1 MIDKILPNNIDAE
14 ASLLSSI
21 IIENDVWFEI
31 ADQQLKPGDFYPTKH
46 QKIFAAMNH
55 LFDKNEPIDA
65 VMLNN
70 ALTEKGELADCG
82 GAYYLS
88 ELIDN
93 TPRAVDAPHYAKI
106 VKDLAIKRNLIV
118 AHNKALRA
126 AYKPGTTADQAIST
140 SLMAVSSVA
149 DDAIQSN
156 SLGIAGDAIPEALE
170 RYQRACEVKTGVTG
184 LTTGYY
190 ELDGLTMGLQP
201 SNLIILAARPSM
213 GKTAFALNIAKNV
226 CEDEKTVLFF
236 SIEMAKPQL
245 MDRIIGSN
253 SGVKINS
260 ARKGFLKPVDW
271 QIITES
277 CGDID
282 TWKLYIDDSSTISY
296 QQIGLIAKKF
306 IRTNPIDLIII
317 DYLQIVDVGYGG
329 NKNHLIG
336 AATRSFKALAKDLKI
351 PVMVLSQLSRKL
363 EERNNKRP
371 KLSDLRDS
379 GEIEQDADIAM
390 FVYRDEVY
398 NKDENNPQ
406 KGRAEIIIGKHR
418 DGPTGTVEL
427 AWQPDIQRFSDL

>member
-1 MIDKILPNNIDAE
+1 MQEKLPPHNIDVE
-14 ASLLSSI
+14 ASLLSAI
-21 IIENDVWFEI
+21 IIDNDAWFEI
-31 ADQQLKPGDFYPTKH
+31 ADQQLDPEDFYSTKH

-55 LFDKNEPIDA
+55 LFTKNEPIDT

-70 ALTEKGELADCG
+70 VLIEKGDSADCG
-82 GAYYLS
+82 GPEYLS
-88 ELIDN
+88 SLLDEI
-93 TPRAVDAPHYAKI
+93 PMAVDAPHYAKI
-106 VKDLAIKRNLIV
+106 IKDLATKRNLIK
-118 AHNKALRA
+118 AHSKAIRKAL
-126 AYKPGTTADQAIST
+126 KPGTTADQAIST

-149 DDAIQSN
+149 DNVIRSS
-156 SLGIAGDAIPEALE
+156 SLGIVGDAIPEALE
-170 RYQRACEVKTGVTG
+170 RYQNAQEVKTGVTG
-184 LTTGYY
+184 LATGYY
-190 ELDGLTMGLQP
+190 ELDRLTMGLQS

-226 CEDEKTVLFF
+226 CEDDKTVLFF
-236 SIEMAKPQL
+236 SVEMAKPQL
-245 MDRIIGSN
+245 MDRIIGSK

-260 ARKGFLKPVDW
+260 ARKGFLKKTDW
-271 QIITES
+271 QILNDA

-296 QQIGLIAKKF
+296 QQIGLIAKKLN
-306 IRTNPIDLIII
+306 RTNPISLIII

-390 FVYRDEVY
+390 FIYRDAVY
-398 NKDENNPQ
+398 NKDENDPHR
-406 KGRAEIIIGKHR
+406 GRAEIIVGKHR
-418 DGPTGTVEL
+418 DGPTGAVEL
-427 AWQPDIQRFSDL
+427 DWQPDIQRFSDL

>member
-1 MIDKILPNNIDAE
+1 MIDKIPPNNIDAE

-46 QKIFAAMNH
+46 QKIFATMNH
-55 LFDKNEPIDA
+55 LFDKNEPIDV

-70 ALTEKGELADCG
+70 ALTEKGESAECG
-82 GAYYLS
+82 GANYLS
-88 ELIDN
+88 ELIGN
-93 TPRAVDAPHYAKI
+93 IPRAVDAPHYAKI
-106 VKDLAIKRNLIV
+106 VKDLSTKRNLIV

-149 DDAIQSN
+149 DNAIKSS
-156 SLGIAGDAIPEALE
+156 SLSLAGESIPEVIT
-170 RYQRACEVKTGVTG
+170 RYENAQVIKTGVTG
-184 LTTGYY
+184 LETGFY
-190 ELDGLTMGLQP
+190 ELDKLTMGLQP

-213 GKTAFALNIAKNV
+213 GKTALSLNIAKNV
-226 CEDEKTVLFF
+226 CENEKTVLFF
-236 SIEMAKPQL
+236 SVEMAKPQL
-245 MDRIIGSN
+245 MDRIIGSK

-260 ARKGFLKPVDW
+260 ARKGFLQPIDW
-271 QIITES
+271 KIITES

-296 QQIGLIAKKF
+296 QQIGLIAKKLT
-306 IRTNPIDLIII
+306 RTNPVDLVIV

-398 NKDENNPQ
+398 NKDEHNPQ

-418 DGPTGTVEL
+418 DGPTGAVEL
-427 AWQPDIQRFSDL
+427 SWQPDIQRFSDL